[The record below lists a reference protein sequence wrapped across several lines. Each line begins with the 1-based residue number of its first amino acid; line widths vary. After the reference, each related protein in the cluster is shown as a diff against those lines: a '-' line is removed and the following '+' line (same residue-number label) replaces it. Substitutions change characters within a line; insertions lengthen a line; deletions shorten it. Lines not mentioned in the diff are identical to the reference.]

1 MTTLYSGNGTNG
13 ANGTN
18 GMQPNVPAPPP
29 LHYPTAQGD
38 QADRPTRP
46 MRSIQEVNGRWV
58 VTEHMAG
65 GSTPTPDTRAEPFSP
80 PQQRHTPPVIRR
92 AAGERPAAV
101 GTSGQPGTALAL
113 VRFLETSGTSQ
124 DLGAQAGQ
132 HLFDQSTT
140 PRQSKRWLRRII
152 GASGLWTFSESLH
165 GTQAVTKGVRD
176 QAQLPAQMLSIST
189 LLDFVGSLGLFK
201 FIFQSSPLGA
211 MAPALFVSGAL
222 LYVGHRS
229 GSGMV
234 NRLKSNGTAVV
245 SMLIF
250 AGISTF
256 QSLTTGVGIFL
267 FNGQS
272 KVVNHRAAELV
283 AVDFERRRQ
292 RIASWRDPATNAL
305 LLADLKACETN
316 VKQLKEVG
324 VNNPAYQQLS
334 VETYGL
340 WQDRRVAPSNQPRWV
355 LQNWPRE
362 RWPICDR
369 AATNKADLERKI
381 VNEVQ
386 QLETLEKGLQE
397 APSAATFL
405 RASQPQVFAEHF
417 RSRPDGTVE
426 MKDSLK
432 AFGAAWNFFWFPP
445 ADSRSDLTL
454 SLLMMWIS
462 IGTSAGAFLLLLH
475 YSLKDETKMSFSEL
489 CGQHRGEL
497 LTELQR
503 QLPDEMAEHFR
514 ELEARERRDQRP
526 VKDGVKLSE
535 IDKLNPEFQTLA
547 YLIQNGDS
555 QVRRLARE
563 QYIERLVDLF
573 IQRSSITGE
582 IDYAYLANKV
592 KRYWADLKV
601 APQVVVTPHG
611 FSGSGRRP

>member
-1 MTTLYSGNGTNG
+1 MTNLHSGNTNGTNG
-13 ANGTN
+13 FNGFRPQAPLN
-18 GMQPNVPAPPP
+18 DPAAPA
-29 LHYPTAQGD
+29 AQGD
-38 QADRPTRP
+38 HVDHNTARPI
-46 MRSIQEVNGRWV
+46 RSIQQLDGRWV
-58 VTEHMAG
+58 ITDRVTQGFA
-65 GSTPTPDTRAEPFSP
+65 PTPDSRDKTSWA

-124 DLGAQAGQ
+124 DLVAQAGQ

-140 PRQSKRWLRRII
+140 PRKSNRWLKRII
-152 GASGLWTFSESLH
+152 GASGLWTFGESLH
-165 GTQAVTKGVRD
+165 GTQAVTKEVRD
-176 QAQLPAQMLSIST
+176 QSHLPAQMLSIST

-267 FNGQS
+267 FNGET
-272 KVVNHRAAELV
+272 KVVNHRAGELV

-292 RIASWRDPATNAL
+292 RIATWRDPANHAL
-305 LLADLKACETN
+305 LQADLKACETN

-340 WQDRRVAPSNQPRWV
+340 WQDRRVAPTNQPRWV

-369 AATNKADLERKI
+369 AAANKADLERKI
-381 VNEVQ
+381 ASESQ
-386 QLETLEKGLQE
+386 QLESLEKGLQE
-397 APSAATFL
+397 APSTTSFL
-405 RASQPQVFAEHF
+405 RTSQPQVFNEHF

-432 AFGAAWNFFWFPP
+432 AFGAAWSFFWSPP
-445 ADSRSDLTL
+445 AESRSDLTL

-462 IGTSAGAFLLLLH
+462 IGTSGGAFLLLLH

-547 YLIQNGDS
+547 HLIQNGDR

-563 QYIERLVDLF
+563 QYFERLVDLF
-573 IQRSSITGE
+573 IQRSSVTGE

-592 KRYWADLKV
+592 KRYWADLSV
-601 APQVVVTPHG
+601 ADQARVTPHG
-611 FSGSGRRP
+611 FSGSGRRS

>member
-1 MTTLYSGNGTNG
+1 MTNLHSGNTNGTNG
-13 ANGTN
+13 FNGFRPQAPLN
-18 GMQPNVPAPPP
+18 DPAAPA
-29 LHYPTAQGD
+29 AQD
-38 QADRPTRP
+38 KHVNHDTIRPI
-46 MRSIQEVNGRWV
+46 RSIQQLDGRWV
-58 VTEHMAG
+58 VTDRVARG
-65 GSTPTPDTRAEPFSP
+65 FAPTPATRVDTARA

-92 AAGERPAAV
+92 TVGERPAAV

-124 DLGAQAGQ
+124 DLVAQAGQ

-152 GASGLWTFSESLH
+152 GASGLLTLGESLH
-165 GTQAVTKGVRD
+165 GNQAVTKEVRD
-176 QAQLPAQMLSIST
+176 QAHLPAQMLSIST
-189 LLDFVGSLGLFK
+189 LLDFFGSQGLFR
-201 FIFQSSPLGA
+201 FVFQSTPMGGVVATAFS
-211 MAPALFVSGAL
+211 LFL
-222 LYVGHRS
+222 LQVANRS

-267 FNGQS
+267 FNGQPR
-272 KVVNHRAAELV
+272 VVNHRAAELV

-292 RIASWRDPATNAL
+292 RLATWRDPANNAL
-305 LLADLKACETN
+305 LLADLQACETN

-369 AATNKADLERKI
+369 AAANKADLERKI
-381 VNEVQ
+381 ANESQ
-386 QLETLEKGLQE
+386 QLETLEKGLQD
-397 APSAATFL
+397 APSAAAFL
-405 RASQPQVFAEHF
+405 RTSQPQVFEEHF

-432 AFGAAWNFFWFPP
+432 AFGAAWSFFWSPP
-445 ADSRSDLTL
+445 AESRSDLTL

-462 IGTSAGAFLLLLH
+462 IGTSGGAFLLLLH

-514 ELEARERRDQRP
+514 ELEAREHRDQRP
-526 VKDGVKLSE
+526 LKDGVKLSE

-547 YLIQNGDS
+547 HLIQNGDS

-563 QYIERLVDLF
+563 QYFERLVDLF
-573 IQRSSITGE
+573 IQRSSVTGE

-592 KRYWADLKV
+592 KRYWADLSV
-601 APQVVVTPHG
+601 ADQARVTPHG